1 MIKTA
6 IAALAWLAAATAVAA
21 AQGTYPNR
29 PIKIVVPLPPGAT
42 ADTLPRIIGEKLTL
56 EWASR

>member
-1 MIKTA
+1 MKA
-6 IAALAWLAAATAVAA
+6 IAGFLALALASSIAA
-21 AQGTYPNR
+21 AQGFPER
-29 PIKIVVPLPPGAT
+29 AIKIVVPLPPGAT

>member
-1 MIKTA
+1 M
-6 IAALAWLAAATAVAA
+6 ALLSAATAVAT

-42 ADTLPRIIGEKLTL
+42 ADNLRASSARSSPSSG
-56 EWASR
+56 ASR